1 MLLRLFFRVAVRDEI
16 SQNGLELYSFGNFKD
31 NSLKIVFH
39 NLEQTYMSERSP
51 DLVLKIG
58 IFKVPAGLL

>member
-1 MLLRLFFRVAVRDEI
+1 MRVFFRVAVKDEI

-39 NLEQTYMSERSP
+39 NLEQTYLSERSP